1 MFEVWGIGLFRKVE
15 FALMAFYSASV
26 IFILSVIYFVYVRLG
41 FEQWDII
48 AIGIVLITVGIGKIL
63 SKMAISPL
71 KEHFDHLETF
81 SKETLHELNLPIST
95 ILTNVAMLR
104 KTHTDEKS
112 LKRLER
118 VELAAQ
124 MLQDRYNELDYL
136 IKKQM
141 EREAVERVE
150 IATII
155 QERVNFLQG
164 LYPHVQWHLDLEPL
178 WSTLDPIGLRKVID
192 NLIDNGV
199 KYSPTSP
206 KIMLTLKNNVLR
218 ICDEGIGMDEI
229 TLMKVYERYY
239 QNDSAMSGF
248 GIGLH
253 LVKRYCDRYAIA
265 LQIHS
270 APSQGTCIALE
281 FNEEA
286 SV

>member
-1 MFEVWGIGLFRKVE
+1 MYAVWDIGLFRKVE
-15 FALMAFYSASV
+15 FALMAFYIASV
-26 IFILSVIYFVYVRLG
+26 VFILSVIYFVYGRLG
-41 FEQWDII
+41 FERWDIL
-48 AIGIVLITVGIGKIL
+48 AIGIVLMTVGIGKML
-63 SKMAISPL
+63 SKMAITPL
-71 KEHFDHLETF
+71 KEHFEHLETF

-104 KTHTDEKS
+104 KTHTDDKS

-124 MLQDRYNELDYL
+124 MLHDRYNELDYL

-141 EREAVERVE
+141 EREAVERVD
-150 IATII
+150 ISMIV
-155 QERVNFLQG
+155 QQRVKFLQG
-164 LYPHVQWHLDLEPL
+164 IYPHVQWDLDLEPL
-178 WSTLDPIGLRKVID
+178 WSTLDPIGLGKVID

-206 KIMLTLKNNVLR
+206 KMTVTLKDNVLR

-229 TLMKVYERYY
+229 TLMKVYDRYY
-239 QNDSAMSGF
+239 QNDSAISGF

-253 LVKRYCDRYAIA
+253 LVKRYCDRYAIG

-270 APSQGTCIALE
+270 LPGEGTCVVLE
-281 FNEEA
+281 FKDEP